1 MKTVQWYTWFPA
13 SLLLCFHDFPFFSK
27 EFLMRYLYL
36 KLTHTLSQ
44 GGGGIISATSFINI
58 DCQLYSSKENVQQII
73 DVNDSHL

>member
-1 MKTVQWYTWFPA
+1 
-13 SLLLCFHDFPFFSK
+13 
-27 EFLMRYLYL
+27 MRYLYL

-44 GGGGIISATSFINI
+44 GGGIILATSFINI

>member
-1 MKTVQWYTWFPA
+1 
-13 SLLLCFHDFPFFSK
+13 
-27 EFLMRYLYL
+27 MRYLYL

-44 GGGGIISATSFINI
+44 GGGGIILATSFINI

>member
-1 MKTVQWYTWFPA
+1 
-13 SLLLCFHDFPFFSK
+13 
-27 EFLMRYLYL
+27 MRYLYL

-44 GGGGIISATSFINI
+44 GGEKIILATSFINI